1 MIFNYKTWCVYI
13 YIYLH
18 TYIYGA
24 VNTDTHGW
32 GRATETLALGCPGTT
47 TRFRDLS
54 DTENIH
60 NASIYVSRTGC
71 VINAN
76 VRAVASALRAIIA
89 LFSLRERAETSP
101 KVRASSR
108 KNIT

>member
-1 MIFNYKTWCVYI
+1 MIFNFKTWCVYI

-18 TYIYGA
+18 TYIYSA

-54 DTENIH
+54 DTVLYCLPPH
-60 NASIYVSRTGC
+60 TTHVLQPLDVS
-71 VINAN
+71 VFVA
-76 VRAVASALRAIIA
+76 VKRAWGKILKDYTVKQQSVMQL
-89 LFSLRERAETSP
+89 SP
-101 KVRASSR
+101 SR
-108 KNIT
+108 YSPPY